1 MDDKLNRKN
10 GIHTFTK
17 TQYSLEYLKFIN
29 LNNIR
34 VGRQSENA
42 HCLLLILC
50 VLPQFKIYCS
60 ECLGSLEGWEAGIV
74 LGIELLE
81 LGKFL
86 CADLGNVEVISI
98 KPLRDVV
105 LSDALAPGDVCLLK
119 SCLLLVSEVLRG
131 V

>member
-34 VGRQSENA
+34 VERQSENA
-42 HCLLLILC
+42 HCLLLILW
-50 VLPQFKIYCS
+50 VLPKFKIYCS

-86 CADLGNVEVISI
+86 CADLGNVEIVSI
-98 KPLRDVV
+98 KPLGDVV